1 MMQVALIG
9 QPNVGKS
16 SLFTRLTGV
25 GVISSN
31 YPGTTVE
38 FEESTVMVGDKTINV
53 HDLPGT
59 YSLSS
64 GSKDESIVVD
74 MLRDGANDAIVVVA
88 DSTNLESSLVLAMEI
103 IELEVPMILALNKM
117 DLADRRFRI
126 SAGKLSEVFGVPV
139 VPVSSKTGEGVD
151 QLLKSISAGE
161 ASVSGYRTRY
171 DGHIM
176 GYLETI
182 MSMDGSVSWGSA
194 VKMLEGLGM
203 FVERESLEVE
213 AYVRQVSAEFR
224 ETHGDM
230 LDVHIA
236 RDRYGDAHVIAMSA
250 VEPIAGGMS
259 RKDRISEMTI
269 SPSTGIPI
277 LLCVLAATFF
287 CLIYVGGLLA
297 EAVDAF
303 YTGLVGTAL
312 ADFGREV
319 GGDLGEAIMSGIDG
333 SLSAILGLVIPY
345 IMVFY
350 IVLGILEDSGYL
362 PRAVILLDRSMH
374 KLGLHGNAFIPIMV
388 GFGCNVPA
396 ILATRAVRSKRER
409 MILCT
414 IICMAVPC
422 SAQLATITGVTG
434 RYAGAI
440 WVLVIF
446 AVLIALGFASGTI
459 LNKRLKREPSNL
471 AMELPELQMP
481 TAKNVL
487 LKMWY
492 RTSDFFKLAVPLLI
506 VGSIVIEVLM
516 QFDLLEPMVE
526 PMSWLTAGILGLPPV
541 TIIAFIAGI
550 LRKEMSYGML
560 VILAAAQG
568 ITDITLFMD
577 ARQFVVFG
585 VVMSVYMPCLATMT
599 AMGKELG
606 LKETATVSLATICV
620 AVVIGAAFNFALGT
634 FM

>member
-1 MMQVALIG
+1 MQVALIG

-38 FEESTVMVGDKTINV
+38 FEESTVMVGDRTINF

-59 YSLSS
+59 YSLTS
-64 GSKDESIVVD
+64 GSGDESIVVD
-74 MLRDGANDAIVVVA
+74 MLRDRTNDAVVVVA
-88 DSTNLESSLVLAMEI
+88 DSTNLESSLVLAMEV

-117 DLADRRFRI
+117 DLADRRFSI
-126 SAGKLSEVFGVPV
+126 SAEKLSGVLGVPV
-139 VPVSSKTGEGVD
+139 VPVSSKTGAGVD
-151 QLLKSISAGE
+151 VLLKRISAGE
-161 ASVSGYRTRY
+161 AAVSGYRTRY

-182 MSMDGSVSWGSA
+182 VSVDPSVPWGSA

-203 FVERESLEVE
+203 FVEKESPEVE
-213 AYVRQVSAEFR
+213 EYVRRVSAEFR

-236 RDRYGDAHVIAMSA
+236 RDRYGDAHVIAMSV
-250 VEPIAGGMS
+250 VEPKEGGVS

-269 SPSTGIPI
+269 TPSTGIPI
-277 LLCVLAATFF
+277 LVCVLAATFL
-287 CLIYVGGLLA
+287 CLIYVGEILA
-297 EAVDAF
+297 EAIDAL

-312 ADFGREV
+312 VDFGREV

-333 SLSAILGLVIPY
+333 SLGAILGLVVPY

-374 KLGLHGNAFIPIMV
+374 RLGLHGNAFIPIMV

-396 ILATRAVRSKRER
+396 VLATRAVRSKRER

-434 RYAGAI
+434 RYAGAV
-440 WVLVIF
+440 WVVVIF
-446 AVLIALGFASGTI
+446 AVLIALGFASGAI
-459 LNKRLKREPSNL
+459 LNRRLKYEPSNL
-471 AMELPELQMP
+471 AMELPELQVP
-481 TAKNVL
+481 EIKNVL

-492 RTSDFFKLAVPLLI
+492 RTSDFFKLAVPFLV

-516 QFDLLEPMVE
+516 QFDLLDPLVE

-568 ITDITLFMD
+568 IADITLFMD

-606 LKETATVSLATICV
+606 LKEAAAVSCATICV
-620 AVVIGAAFNFALGT
+620 AVAVGAAFNLALGA

>member
-1 MMQVALIG
+1 MQVALIG

-38 FEESTVMVGDKTINV
+38 FEESTVMVGDRTINF

-59 YSLSS
+59 YSLTS
-64 GSKDESIVVD
+64 GSGDERIVVD
-74 MLRDGANDAIVVVA
+74 MLRDRTNDAVVVVA
-88 DSTNLESSLVLAMEI
+88 DSTNLESSLVLAMEV
-103 IELEVPMILALNKM
+103 IELEVPMVLALNKM
-117 DLADRRFRI
+117 DIADRRFSI
-126 SAGKLSEVFGVPV
+126 SSEKLSGLLGVPV
-139 VPVSSKTGEGVD
+139 VPVSSKTGAGVD
-151 QLLKSISAGE
+151 VLLKRISAGE
-161 ASVSGYRTRY
+161 AAVSGYRTRY

-176 GYLETI
+176 GYIETI
-182 MSMDGSVSWGSA
+182 MSMDASVPWGSA

-203 FVERESLEVE
+203 FVEKESPEVE
-213 AYVRQVSAEFR
+213 AYVRRVSAEFR

-236 RDRYGDAHVIAMSA
+236 RDRYGDAHVIAMSV
-250 VEPIAGGMS
+250 VEPKEGGVS

-269 SPSTGIPI
+269 TPSTGIPI
-277 LLCVLAATFF
+277 LVCVLAATFL
-287 CLIYVGGLLA
+287 CLIYVGEVLA
-297 EAVDAF
+297 EAMDAL

-312 ADFGREV
+312 VDFGREV

-333 SLSAILGLVIPY
+333 SLGAILGLVVPY

-374 KLGLHGNAFIPIMV
+374 RLGLHGNAFIPIMV

-396 ILATRAVRSKRER
+396 VLATRAVRSKRER

-434 RYAGAI
+434 RYAGAV
-440 WVLVIF
+440 WVAVIF
-446 AVLIALGFASGTI
+446 AVLIALGFASGVI
-459 LNKRLKREPSNL
+459 LNRRLKYEPSNL
-471 AMELPELQMP
+471 AMELPELQVP
-481 TAKNVL
+481 EIKNVL

-492 RTSDFFKLAVPLLI
+492 RTSDFFKLAVPFLV

-516 QFDLLEPMVE
+516 QFDLLDPLVE

-568 ITDITLFMD
+568 IADITLFMD

-606 LKETATVSLATICV
+606 LKEAAAVSCATICV
-620 AVVIGAAFNFALGT
+620 AVAVGAAFNLALGA

>member
-1 MMQVALIG
+1 MQVALIG

-38 FEESTVMVGDKTINV
+38 FEESTVMVGDRTINF

-59 YSLSS
+59 YSLTTGS
-64 GSKDESIVVD
+64 GDESIVVD
-74 MLRDGANDAIVVVA
+74 MLRDRTNDAVVVVA
-88 DSTNLESSLVLAMEI
+88 DSTNLESSLVLAMEV

-117 DLADRRFRI
+117 DLADRRFSI
-126 SAGKLSEVFGVPV
+126 SAEKLSGVLGVPV
-139 VPVSSKTGEGVD
+139 VPVSSKTGAGVD
-151 QLLKSISAGE
+151 ELLKRISAGE
-161 ASVSGYRTRY
+161 AAVSGYRTRY

-182 MSMDGSVSWGSA
+182 VSMDPSVPWGSA

-203 FVERESLEVE
+203 FVEKESPEVE
-213 AYVRQVSAEFR
+213 EYVRRVSAEFR

-236 RDRYGDAHVIAMSA
+236 RDRYGDAHVIAMSV
-250 VEPIAGGMS
+250 VEPKEGGPS

-269 SPSTGIPI
+269 TPSTGIPI
-277 LLCVLAATFF
+277 LVCVLAATFL
-287 CLIYVGGLLA
+287 CLIYVGEILA
-297 EAVDAF
+297 EAMDAL

-312 ADFGREV
+312 VDFGREV

-333 SLSAILGLVIPY
+333 SLGAILGLVVPY

-374 KLGLHGNAFIPIMV
+374 RLGLHGNAFIPIMV

-396 ILATRAVRSKRER
+396 VLATRAVRSKRER
-409 MILCT
+409 IILCT

-434 RYAGAI
+434 RYAGAV
-440 WVLVIF
+440 WVAVIF
-446 AVLIALGFASGTI
+446 AVLIALGFASGAI
-459 LNKRLKREPSNL
+459 LNRRLKYEPSNL
-471 AMELPELQMP
+471 AMELPELQVP
-481 TAKNVL
+481 EIKNVL

-492 RTSDFFKLAVPLLI
+492 RTSDFFKLAVPFLV
-506 VGSIVIEVLM
+506 VGSIIIEVLM
-516 QFDLLEPMVE
+516 QFDLLDPIVE

-568 ITDITLFMD
+568 IADITLFMD

-606 LKETATVSLATICV
+606 LKEAAAVSCATICV
-620 AVVIGAAFNFALGT
+620 AVAVGAAFNLALGA